1 MDLAVLHPNA
11 PAVYDGVLDG
21 YDPSPTE
28 ERRLRQVVPF
38 YTFLRALSG
47 ARWSLEQAPAAL
59 RDEKAAATMLAR
71 AHQVLCVHG

>member
-1 MDLAVLHPNA
+1 MDLAVLQANA
-11 PAVYDGVLDG
+11 PGVYDGVLDG

-47 ARWSLEQAPAAL
+47 ARWAQEQAPPAL
-59 RDEKAAATMLAR
+59 RDEDAAVTMLAR
-71 AHQVLCVHG
+71 AHQFLYEHN